1 MTSYQEETVRLT
13 NTQLNKFKSAEE
25 LPHELLLTTRRT
37 TKIRN
42 AVASNMPRDIWLNKP

>member
-1 MTSYQEETVRLT
+1 MAIYQQEKVKLT
-13 NTQLNKFKSAEE
+13 HTQLNKFKSAEE

>member
-13 NTQLNKFKSAEE
+13 NTQLNKFKLAEK
-25 LPHELLLTTRRT
+25 LPYELLLTTRRT

-42 AVASNMPRDIWLNKP
+42 AVASNMPRDI